1 MRNYPKHFRE
11 NFLVL
16 IKWFCVVQIVF
27 AIVSVPLFTVL
38 FDDLFLLALPNI
50 LVFGILYYVIE
61 SRYDPQYKSIRNKEF
76 TQ

>member
-11 NFLVL
+11 NCLVL

-38 FDDLFLLALPNI
+38 FDDLFLIALPNI
-50 LVFGILYYVIE
+50 LVFGILYYVIK
-61 SRYDPQYKSIRNKEF
+61 SRYDPQYKSIRDKEF